1 MENPNQREYEK
12 SMSRQSCEAFSF
24 TSPEGP
30 TGKPIEVACYRW
42 PAARTPVGI
51 VQISHGMG
59 EHSLRYGDLAA
70 YLNQAGFQ
78 VYANDHRGHGLT
90 ALSKEALG
98 DFGVGGWDALV
109 EDMARLTRLAR
120 EREGGLPIVLLG
132 HSMGSF
138 ATQAYLLDHSGLIA
152 AAVLSGSAA
161 LDKLQ
166 IDSSGDAD
174 LTAFN
179 REFEPAR
186 TAYDWLSRDPAQVD
200 KYVAD
205 SLCGFGVIASSMATM
220 AAASMR
226 IIDPAQLARIRKDLP
241 IWIMA
246 GDKDPINH
254 HLEWLRPVAERYRA
268 AGIKQ
273 VTEKYYRDGRHEMFN
288 ETNRAEVYRDLLN
301 WILGAIGA

>member
-1 MENPNQREYEK
+1 MRED
-12 SMSRQSCEAFSF
+12 FSF
-24 TSPEGP
+24 SSPEGP
-30 TGKPIEVACYRW
+30 GNQPIEVACYRW
-42 PAARTPVGI
+42 PAIGQPSGI

-59 EHSLRYGDLAA
+59 EHSLRYADLAGF
-70 YLNQAGFQ
+70 LNQAGFH
-78 VYANDHRGHGLT
+78 VYSNDHRGHGRT

-120 EREGGLPIVLLG
+120 ERDRGLPVVLLG

-138 ATQAYLLDHSGLIA
+138 ATQSYLLEHSDLIA
-152 AAVLSGSAA
+152 ASVLSGSAA
-161 LDKLQ
+161 VDKLQ
-166 IDSSGDAD
+166 INSSGDAD

-179 REFEPAR
+179 GEFAPAR

-205 SLCGFGVIASSMATM
+205 PLCGFGVIARSMATM
-220 AAASMR
+220 AASSPR
-226 IIDPAQLARIRKDLP
+226 LVDPAQLGRIRKDLP

-268 AGIKQ
+268 VGIKD

-288 ETNRAEVYRDLLN
+288 EINRAEVYRDLLA
-301 WILGAIGA
+301 WIKDALRL